1 MSDAADAAKALA
13 DLVPIGLED
22 ARVQEFAEAVAQE
35 IAVRPSPRVEVES
48 LEDRVS
54 RIESKLDD
62 VIRLL
67 SGGPT

>member
-1 MSDAADAAKALA
+1 VSDAVDAAKALA
-13 DLVPIGLED
+13 ELVPVGLD
-22 ARVQEFAEAVAQE
+22 DPRVQEFAEAVVAD
-35 IAVRPSPRVEVES
+35 IAVRPSPRVEPES

-67 SGGPT
+67 SGGPP